1 MKLYGIS
8 ELPILHNSSRLALLI
23 IREAHSGADSTS
35 HRKSP
40 SDIIGRAR
48 QFAVI
53 YKPYRLALQVS
64 KSCPRCILE
73 EAKRKT
79 VQQKIGQLDGN
90 CLTPSP
96 PFSDVSA
103 DLAGP
108 FRIKYRERKTWIL
121 IYLCNV
127 TKALHLQIVENYS
140 AKAVTTALNTVFG
153 IRNLPNSITLEHGEN
168 LFFSYLL
175 TSNVTTKCGRNRFRV
190 FGFVILILLTREVLG
205 VRRC

>member
-1 MKLYGIS
+1 M
-8 ELPILHNSSRLALLI
+8 
-23 IREAHSGADSTS
+23 
-35 HRKSP
+35 
-40 SDIIGRAR
+40 
-48 QFAVI
+48 
-53 YKPYRLALQVS
+53 
-64 KSCPRCILE
+64 E

-79 VQQKIGQLDGN
+79 VQQKIRQLNGN

-140 AKAVTTALNTVFG
+140 ATAVTTALNTVFG
-153 IRNLPNSITLEHGEN
+153 IRNLPNKITTDAGK
-168 LFFSYLL
+168 
-175 TSNVTTKCGRNRFRV
+175 NVTKSRK
-190 FGFVILILLTREVLG
+190 LVLG
-205 VRRC
+205 LLESSFSRKDLDEI